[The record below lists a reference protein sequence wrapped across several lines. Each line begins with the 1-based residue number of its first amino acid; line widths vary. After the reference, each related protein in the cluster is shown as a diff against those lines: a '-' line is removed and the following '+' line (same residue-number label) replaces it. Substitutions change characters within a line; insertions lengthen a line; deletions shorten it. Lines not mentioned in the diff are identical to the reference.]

1 MSNSEK
7 ARPGTKGA
15 PRRAA
20 KRTERPRS
28 DLPCSGLK
36 LAVMMGALLFSAAA
50 CGSAAADSDTAAV
63 GDVVPIQ
70 SSGDE
75 TEQTAAD
82 QSGEV
87 AGDEPAST
95 DETPLADDPVGDPAD
110 GSGAGADTNGAA
122 TIEDAQ
128 AAYREFTDCMRNE
141 GIQMPPAVFDAE
153 GKIDLDAQLAYFQ
166 SLDPNE
172 AASQDFTD
180 EAAAEEQCA
189 PANANELL
197 ALISPD
203 ASDIEQLQTDL
214 SGELDTQLT
223 ALAQCMRAQFPDFP
237 DPVGIEL
244 DLTADDDQGFNPFPG
259 IDDED
264 PLYAA
269 PMETC
274 AQSVGL
280 GGIGG

>member
-1 MSNSEK
+1 M
-7 ARPGTKGA
+7 A
-15 PRRAA
+15 
-20 KRTERPRS
+20 
-28 DLPCSGLK
+28 
-36 LAVMMGALLFSAAA
+36 ALLFTASA

-75 TEQTAAD
+75 PA
-82 QSGEV
+82 SS
-87 AGDEPAST
+87 GDEPAST
-95 DETPLADDPVGDPAD
+95 EEPLSADAPAVEPGDESGDDPTDEPVDD
-110 GSGAGADTNGAA
+110 SGAVTGANGVA

-172 AASQDFTD
+172 AASQDFAD
-180 EAAAEEQCA
+180 EAAAEEQCV
-189 PANANELL
+189 PANADELL

-223 ALAQCMRAQFPDFP
+223 ALAQCMREQFPDFP
-237 DPVGIEL
+237 DPVGFEL
-244 DLTADDDQGFNPFPG
+244 DLTADDDGAEEFNPFPG
-259 IDDED
+259 IDSED

-269 PMETC
+269 PMEAC